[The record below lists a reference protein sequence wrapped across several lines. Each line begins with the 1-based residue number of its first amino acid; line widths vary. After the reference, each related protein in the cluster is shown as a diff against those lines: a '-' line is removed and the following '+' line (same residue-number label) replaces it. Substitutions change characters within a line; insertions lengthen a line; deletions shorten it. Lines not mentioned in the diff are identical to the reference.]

1 MRARNLC
8 LLAVSVGC
16 QLDRELDQTVTT
28 SGFTETVVG
37 DERDVDLP
45 VTSSVTGHASQA
57 GSIAFGPSQFL
68 AVWQDHRAAPEPATI
83 FATRLATTGTVV
95 DAMNLRISPDDAVGV
110 QAEPAVAYVGD
121 KYLVVWEEGGTG
133 DLRAAH
139 VAPSGVI
146 TQLGTLGTAGEDTRP
161 RIAVRGRDA
170 FVVFQSGDDVYG
182 MLLSADAFGAPL
194 PIAIGASEPSVAGN
208 PAGGYLVAYT
218 TMAQTLAARIVE
230 PAADPAS
237 WAPPFAMAT
246 GNHESHQS
254 DASFVAGNFVVVW
267 GAGGQILGARVDPT
281 TGAVLDTHL
290 EDGFAHGGSALT
302 ADATDQPRIT
312 CSPSAGNCFVA
323 WRRHAASATDSTDVE
338 GRLIDAA
345 LHPLATTTVIRGG
358 IAEQSQPQLTPGS
371 DGAYGAVYFDARGGN
386 GGSVYSTMI
395 SWLGTTSQPDG
406 VLLACGHDDER

>member
-28 SGFTETVVG
+28 SGFTETAVG

-45 VTSSVTGHASQA
+45 IASSVTGHASQA

-68 AVWQDHRAAPEPATI
+68 AVWQDHRAAPEPAAI

-194 PIAIGASEPSVAGN
+194 PIATGASEPSVAGN
-208 PAGGYLVAYT
+208 PAGGYLVAFT
-218 TMAQTLAARIVE
+218 TTAQTQLAARIVE

-254 DASFVAGNFVVVW
+254 DASFVAGNYVVVW
-267 GAGGQILGARVDPT
+267 GAGGQVLGARVDPA
-281 TGAVLDTHL
+281 TGAVLDTR
-290 EDGFAHGGSALT
+290 DGFAHGGT
-302 ADATDQPRIT
+302 TDQPRIT

-323 WRRHAASATDSTDVE
+323 WRRHAASSADSTDVE

-345 LHPLATTTVIRGG
+345 LHPIATTTVLRGG
-358 IAEQSQPQLTPGS
+358 IAEQSRPQLTPGS
-371 DGAYGAVYFDARGGN
+371 DGSYGAVYFDARGGTT
-386 GGSVYSTMI
+386 GSVHGSVFSTMI
-395 SWLGTTSQPDG
+395 SGLGTTSQPDG